1 MTTKSLTQQSKIK
14 NKRVMNPNSLKNLR
28 PNFHKGTSGNPNGS
42 PKKEVC
48 VTSWLKEYAD
58 QKIAQA
64 VDVKELTYAQAAALK
79 AWQQAAKGDLSQY
92 NFIIDRIEGKVK
104 EKHDISMSGELK
116 QSNDI
121 TINQSAIIASL
132 AVLRDAGAVRLGEP
146 SLSNN

>member
-1 MTTKSLTQQSKIK
+1 MVDTIIEKQQKPRK
-14 NKRVMNPNSLKNLR
+14 MHPNSLKNLT
-28 PNFHKGTSGNPNGS
+28 NGFKKGQSGNPNGK

-58 QKIAQA
+58 TNSHENI
-64 VDVKELTYAQAAALK
+64 DVTKLTYAQAAALSAWKK
-79 AWQQAAKGDLSQY
+79 AARGDLAQY

-146 SLSNN
+146 ILSNN